1 MEYLSVGY
9 LIDLDLSSSPP
20 HLIDTLMPRI
30 IQTALEGATRS
41 RPGGW
46 RARAR
51 QKLSG
56 TNMEPLGVRKTDLLP
71 STEEQ
76 NVERESHERYSA
88 GRKAEW
94 KRRQD
99 VSVLFNENFAL

>member
-1 MEYLSVGY
+1 
-9 LIDLDLSSSPP
+9 
-20 HLIDTLMPRI
+20 MPRI
-30 IQTALEGATRS
+30 NISKALDSGTRP
-41 RPGGW
+41 RAGGF

-56 TNMEPLGVRKTDLLP
+56 TNLEPLGVRKTDLLP
-71 STEEQ
+71 SVEEQ
-76 NVERESHERYSA
+76 KVEKELHERYSA

-99 VSVLFNENFAL
+99 VSTMSSKFFAFYLERK

>member
-1 MEYLSVGY
+1 
-9 LIDLDLSSSPP
+9 
-20 HLIDTLMPRI
+20 MPRI
-30 IQTALEGATRS
+30 VLNKALDNVG
-41 RPGGW
+41 RPRAGGF

-56 TNMEPLGVRKTDLLP
+56 TNLEPLGVRKTDLLP
-71 STEEQ
+71 SVEEQ
-76 NVERESHERYSA
+76 KVEQVLHERYSA

-99 VSVLFNENFAL
+99 VSIILTGKFRAFTNRQQGVRFVDQLIVNIKAGE